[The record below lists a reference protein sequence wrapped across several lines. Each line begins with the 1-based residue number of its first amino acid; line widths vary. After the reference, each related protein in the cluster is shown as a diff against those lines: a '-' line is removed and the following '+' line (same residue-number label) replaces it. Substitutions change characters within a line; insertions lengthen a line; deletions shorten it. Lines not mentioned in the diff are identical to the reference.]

1 MHWIQV
7 KALINPDF
15 STALED
21 GLLAAGALAV
31 TYADAEDQPLYEPE
45 RGTTPLW
52 QNTLITGLFEA
63 DIDVG
68 EMLATCAQVFAETH
82 SEPMPALNVEILEN
96 EDWTRKWIENFK
108 PVKFG
113 DRLWVCPNWCP
124 PPEPDAI
131 NLKLDPGLAFG
142 TGTHP
147 TTALCLKWLDAAE
160 LQGKR
165 VADYGCGSGILAIA
179 ALLLGA
185 EHAIAVDNDP
195 QALLATRSNAEQNG
209 ITTSQLDVFLPEVC
223 PPAQVDIMLA
233 NILAEPLCFLKTT
246 LCALLKPGGSIVLS
260 GILDSQQ
267 QALIEHYSDLI
278 DFAPATIE
286 AGWVRLSGTRRR
298 D

>member
-7 KALINPDF
+7 KALIHPDF

-52 QNTLITGLFEA
+52 QNTIITGLFEA
-63 DIDVG
+63 DIDVT

-82 SEPMPALNVEILEN
+82 SEPMPELNVEILEN

-113 DRLWVCPNWCP
+113 SRLWVCPNWCP
-124 PPEPDAI
+124 PPEPEAI

-185 EHAIAVDNDP
+185 EQAVAVDNDP

-209 ITTSQLDVFLPEVC
+209 IAETQLDVFLPEDC
-223 PPAQVDIMLA
+223 PTAQVDIMLA
-233 NILAEPLCFLKTT
+233 NILAEPLCFLKPT
-246 LCALLKPGGSIVLS
+246 LCALLKPGGAIVLS

-267 QALIEHYSDLI
+267 HALIEHYSDLI
-278 DFAPATIE
+278 EFAPSTVE
-286 AGWVRLSGTRRR
+286 AGWVRLSGTRR
-298 D
+298 